1 MQKANP
7 EMKNEIID
15 LQIRLSHQ
23 DNHLQELDKVI
34 YKQQQELEVLQTK
47 VELLEKSL
55 RTLTE
60 SNILTTTEEQPPPHY

>member
-1 MQKANP
+1 MQKANS

-34 YKQQQELEVLQTK
+34 YRQQQELEVLK
-47 VELLEKSL
+47 SKIELLEKNL

-60 SNILTTTEEQPPPHY
+60 SNVLTTTEEQPPPHY

>member
-1 MQKANP
+1 MQKANS

-34 YKQQQELEVLQTK
+34 YRQQQELEVLKTK
-47 VELLEKSL
+47 IELLEKNL

-60 SNILTTTEEQPPPHY
+60 SNILTPSEEQPPPHY

>member
-34 YKQQQELEVLQTK
+34 YKQQQELKVLQTK
-47 VELLEKSL
+47 IELLEKNL

-60 SNILTTTEEQPPPHY
+60 FNILTTTEEQPPPHY